1 MVTGA
6 IVIRKYVLSP
16 TSSYEVK
23 YKEFDEK
30 DEVIEFVNKWMRS
43 HVIALQ
49 KAKLRLIGMQD
60 DED

>member
-1 MVTGA
+1 MDMKA
-6 IVIRKYVLSP
+6 DMNVISTLIPS
-16 TSSYEVK
+16 
-23 YKEFDEK
+23 FDKK

-43 HVIALQ
+43 HAIALQ